1 MFYRT
6 FADDGDNP
14 MNNPNI
20 YNVERGNRLSLA
32 LQQVL
37 DWSTTLDNRK
47 CVGNPGLLSVR
58 FRNGIFYAEI
68 ILLASAKQN
77 IIE

>member
-20 YNVERGNRLSLA
+20 YNVDRNNRLSLA

-37 DWSTTLDNRK
+37 AWSTTIGNRK
-47 CVGNPGLLSVR
+47 CKRLRKEKEQSRMDTGNIGH
-58 FRNGIFYAEI
+58 NTH
-68 ILLASAKQN
+68 KQKKN
-77 IIE
+77 HRR

>member
-6 FADDGDNP
+6 FADDGDKP

>member
-14 MNNPNI
+14 MNNLNI
-20 YNVERGNRLSLA
+20 YNVERSNRLSLA

-37 DWSTTLDNRK
+37 AWSTTLDNRK

-58 FRNGIFYAEI
+58 CRNCIVYAGNYFVGF
-68 ILLASAKQN
+68 AQN
-77 IIE
+77 KTS